1 MPMSGCLSI
10 MPKNRFHRS
19 MFFSNTAFISAVSIS
34 SFFSA
39 QSHFSPQL
47 HFSSHMPV
55 MQAQSFMFLPS
66 ITQGQVSSMV
76 CASSVPDGFVQ
87 QAEVQ
92 QAEAA
97 PMVVSIHSASSSAI
111 QVFFIENVLRFF
123 SVIISPR
130 LVCRL
135 DSLFPLPRGSDR
147 SGS

>member
-1 MPMSGCLSI
+1 M
-10 MPKNRFHRS
+10 
-19 MFFSNTAFISAVSIS
+19 A
-34 SFFSA
+34 
-39 QSHFSPQL
+39 
-47 HFSSHMPV
+47 
-55 MQAQSFMFLPS
+55 LPS
-66 ITQGQVSSMV
+66 MMQGQVSSMV
-76 CASSVPDGFVQ
+76 CAPSVPDGFVQ

-130 LVCRL
+130 LFAGWI
-135 DSLFPLPRGSDR
+135 LFFLLPRGSAR

>member
-1 MPMSGCLSI
+1 
-10 MPKNRFHRS
+10 

-55 MQAQSFMFLPS
+55 MQAQSSMVLPS
-66 ITQGQVSSMV
+66 IMQGQVSSMV
-76 CASSVPDGFVQ
+76 CASSVPDGF
-87 QAEVQ
+87 VQ